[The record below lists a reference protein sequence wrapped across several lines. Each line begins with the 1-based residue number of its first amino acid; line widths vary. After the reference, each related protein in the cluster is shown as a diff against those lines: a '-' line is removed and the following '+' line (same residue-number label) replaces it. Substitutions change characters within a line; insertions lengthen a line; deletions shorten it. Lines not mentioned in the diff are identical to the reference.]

1 MMVQGQA
8 KVVQGTG
15 THHIET
21 DHLCVCVCGG
31 EDVCACAH
39 MCMPNICITGIIL
52 YHPQIINAFLTSR
65 T

>member
-21 DHLCVCVCGG
+21 DHLCVCVCVGG
-31 EDVCACAH
+31 GRMSVHVHTCACLIYA
-39 MCMPNICITGIIL
+39 
-52 YHPQIINAFLTSR
+52 
-65 T
+65 